1 MSPRSRRELTVA
13 VLLCLLGA
21 FVVLVGAGNAWTR
34 VDLLAGA
41 VTDARTVG
49 LEGTELA
56 PGVRALGL
64 VGLAGVVALA
74 ATRRT
79 GRLVVGLLLVATG
92 AGVVATV
99 LGTDTTG
106 PTLASD
112 QVRGAGGEVA
122 GDVTTTVWPAVTV
135 LGAALLV
142 LAGLLVA
149 ARGRSWAALSTRYD
163 APAVREG
170 RVEAAP
176 EPGQAEARAQ
186 RALWESLDR
195 GEDPTGR

>member
-1 MSPRSRRELTVA
+1 MTARARRELTVA

-21 FVVLVGAGNAWTR
+21 FVVLVGAGNPWTQ
-34 VDLLAGA
+34 VDVLAGA
-41 VTDARTVG
+41 LTDARTVG
-49 LEGTELA
+49 LEGNELA

-74 ATRRT
+74 ATKRT

-92 AGVVATV
+92 VGIVATV
-99 LGTDTTG
+99 VGTDTTG

-112 QVRGAGGEVA
+112 QVLGAGGEVS
-122 GDVTTTVWPAVTV
+122 GDVTTTVWPLVTAAGAV
-135 LGAALLV
+135 LLV

-149 ARGRSWAALSTRYD
+149 ARGRSWAALSPKYD
-163 APAVREG
+163 APAVRE
-170 RVEAAP
+170 AAP
-176 EPGQAEARAQ
+176 EPSLAPEQAQARAQ
-186 RALWESLDR
+186 RELWESLDR

>member
-1 MSPRSRRELTVA
+1 MA
-13 VLLCLLGA
+13 VLLCLVGA
-21 FVVLVGAGNAWTR
+21 FVVLVGAGNPWTR
-34 VDLLAGA
+34 VDLAAGA

-49 LEGTELA
+49 LTGTELA

-79 GRLVVGLLLVATG
+79 GRVVVGVLLVATG
-92 AGVVATV
+92 AGIVATV
-99 LGTDTTG
+99 VGTETTG

-112 QVRGAGGEVA
+112 QVLGAGGQVS
-122 GDVTTTVWPAVTV
+122 GDVSTTTWPAVTA
-135 LGAALLV
+135 LGAVLLV

-149 ARGRSWAALSTRYD
+149 ARGRSWAGLSPKYD

-170 RVEAAP
+170 EPASSLEP
-176 EPGQAEARAQ
+176 EQAQARAQ

-195 GEDPTGR
+195 GEDPTGQ